1 MSGEDALWAQTFV
14 WTANTIGLIYN
25 IPQIIHT
32 YKRKKA
38 DDISSSFL
46 VLRFITSIMWTFYC
60 IYFQMWDVGV
70 SWLISLITT
79 LLIMY
84 YKFNI
89 QLIDFTNN
97 SVINVVYNQN
107 DSIDMSQDVYTLSH
121 DSYIIPDIIIE
132 SDNKTDI
139 ESDNETDNEIEKDT

>member
-14 WTANTIGLIYN
+14 WTANSIGLIYN

-46 VLRFITSIMWTFYC
+46 ILRFISSIMWTFYC

-70 SWLISLITT
+70 SWTISLIST

-89 QLIDFTNN
+89 QLINFQNN
-97 SVINVVYNQN
+97 SVINVVYNHT
-107 DSIDMSQDVYTLSH
+107 DTIDMTNDVHNLSH
-121 DSYIIPDIIIE
+121 DTHIINDIIYE
-132 SDNKTDI
+132 S
-139 ESDNETDNEIEKDT
+139 ESEMDTETT